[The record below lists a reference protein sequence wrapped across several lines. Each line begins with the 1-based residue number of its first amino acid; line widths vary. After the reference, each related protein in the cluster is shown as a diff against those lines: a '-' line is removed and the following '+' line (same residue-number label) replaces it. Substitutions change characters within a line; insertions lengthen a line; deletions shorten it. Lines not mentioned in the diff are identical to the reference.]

1 MIYSAPVFF
10 GFRAVIKQRAD
21 PQPETVVE
29 PACVPALVSA
39 WTYDLPEK

>member
-10 GFRAVIKQRAD
+10 GFMAVIEQGAD
-21 PQPETVVE
+21 SEPETVVE

-39 WTYDLPEK
+39 WPYDLPEK